1 MKPGR
6 LSSYHEDSDR
16 PEQPELM
23 SVGSTGSS
31 KQGRCFADGLS
42 VAVYS
47 SSPIHLNKQRNSEKG
62 QYCTIRY
69 TGDFF
74 ALIDGDWEGTRHR

>member
-16 PEQPELM
+16 PEQAEVM
-23 SVGSTGSS
+23 SAGSTGSS

-42 VAVYS
+42 VARVFFFPNTPEQTKKTEKKANIVPLDILEI
-47 SSPIHLNKQRNSEKG
+47 SSP
-62 QYCTIRY
+62 
-69 TGDFF
+69 
-74 ALIDGDWEGTRHR
+74 